1 MRRRRKPLRTGVERL
16 LLDHLD
22 ANEDSPLL
30 NVPLKRVTMSH
41 SCPSNSHRLEFL
53 HRTNPN
59 GSYDSLC
66 PRCFHV
72 IANER
77 KKAEL
82 ALYEALHTCSTADG
96 DNFFEAVLLM
106 LTSHPEH
113 S

>member
-1 MRRRRKPLRTGVERL
+1 MRIRRKSLRTCAEGL
-16 LLDHLD
+16 FPDHPD
-22 ANEDSPLL
+22 ANEDGPLL
-30 NVPLKRVTMSH
+30 NFPPRRVTMPH

-82 ALYEALHTCSTADG
+82 ALFEALHTCSTADG